1 MGLVYFYIL
10 AFQMRTAFMGTFLG
24 MATDNSK
31 RLSVILYKYTVFKH
45 SLTVRQEAPSL
56 ASIPPLYLTSTVA
69 DSPDLDCV
77 SVPLL

>member
-31 RLSVILYKYTVFKH
+31 RYQSFYINTQVLNIHL
-45 SLTVRQEAPSL
+45 Q
-56 ASIPPLYLTSTVA
+56 
-69 DSPDLDCV
+69 
-77 SVPLL
+77 